1 MIVDPILL
9 FTSTS
14 FIVPMTYAAYCQ
26 LWYIYGTMLSI
37 LVMGVAYHGTKDRVI
52 MRIDQ
57 VCIFHMILF
66 SIKTG
71 YELNLN
77 YLAIFMISWAS
88 YVYGYGYI
96 IKLLAFHPNYVIGSL
111 YHASMHILTSGAWTY
126 GIYVKHLQESQS
138 HIL

>member
-1 MIVDPILL
+1 MIKDPILL
-9 FTSTS
+9 FTSTA
-14 FIVPMTYAAYCQ
+14 FIAPMTYAAYYQ
-26 LWYIYGTMLSI
+26 FWHIYGTMLSM
-37 LVMGVAYHGTKDRVI
+37 LVMGVAFHGTKNTVI

-57 VCIFHMILF
+57 ACIFHMLLF

-96 IKLLAFHPNYVIGSL
+96 INSLAFHPSYVIGSL
-111 YHASMHILTSGAWTY
+111 YHASMHIFASAAWTY
-126 GIYVKHLQESQS
+126 GIYVKHLQESEPRV
-138 HIL
+138 L